1 MRLYTN
7 PQGVYVST
15 SGTPTSFLGAFR
27 SSEVL
32 QEALRVVQEG
42 LEQLDRRDP

>member
-1 MRLYTN
+1 VNQDLRML
-7 PQGVYVST
+7 
-15 SGTPTSFLGAFR
+15 
-27 SSEVL
+27 SEVL